1 MVDVTI
7 KVITPATQ
15 FAFLTLAEAKA
26 ALGIVTSDATSDAQ
40 LQWLIDTNSAVIATL
55 CNRTFAK
62 EKVRETWRC
71 LLPNRMFLTH
81 WPVKEADIET
91 LTVGGTPLVVGD
103 WEVEEES
110 GKLLLPAG
118 SPGPIV
124 ITYTGG
130 YDLPT
135 QAPMALKQATSML
148 VAVTRADAAAVET
161 SGIRMIAHKEKRIMF
176 HPPSSSS
183 SSGTGGGTAPG
194 ARTAVK
200 NILDHFMRHWI

>member
-7 KVITPATQ
+7 KVITPATS
-15 FAFLTLAEAKA
+15 FSFLTLAEAKA
-26 ALGIVTSDATSDAQ
+26 ALGISDTAGDAQ
-40 LQWLIDTNSAVIATL
+40 LQWLIDTNSSVIATL

-62 EKVRETWRC
+62 EKVRETWRK

-81 WPVKEADIET
+81 WPVKEDDIEGIS
-91 LTVGGTPLVVGD
+91 VGGVDLAAGD

-110 GKLLLPAG
+110 GKLLLPEA
-118 SPGPIV
+118 SDTPIV

-130 YDLPT
+130 YLLPAE
-135 QAPMALKQATSML
+135 APMALKQACAML
-148 VAVTRADAAAVET
+148 VAVTRADTAAAET

-176 HPPSSSS
+176 HPPSATA
-183 SSGTGGGTAPG
+183 GTGGGSAPG

-200 NILDHFMRHWI
+200 GLLEHFMRHWI